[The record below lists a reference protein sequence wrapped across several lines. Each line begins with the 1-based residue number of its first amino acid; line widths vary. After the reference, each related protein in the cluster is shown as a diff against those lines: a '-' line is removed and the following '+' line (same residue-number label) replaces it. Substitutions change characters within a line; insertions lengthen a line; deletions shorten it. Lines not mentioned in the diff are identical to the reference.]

1 MENKD
6 GTGQRRRRV
15 NKLEVHSDG
24 RQHTYNTKKYK
35 YRKRQIQIQMKYT
48 QLKEVRESTH

>member
-1 MENKD
+1 MEPGREEDRSINLKY
-6 GTGQRRRRV
+6 TQME
-15 NKLEVHSDG
+15 EV
-24 RQHTYNTKKYK
+24 RQHTYNTKKYE